1 MQNLKMKYCISV
13 YMCVCVIISEGW
25 TAEITRKNRTDSC
38 NPPPFIRYGEV
49 RIDSRTEESTFFRK
63 GSLVTYSCAAG
74 FSLVPPNSRI
84 RECRDGLWT
93 GIQGTCVSDGCPW
106 PANITNGYFV
116 LEAPAGAAGGGGGP
130 GSSLARVGQR
140 AHYNC
145 NLGFALWGEPTQQ
158 CVDSGEWSRAASRP
172 AAAPRPRLPARPR
185 APQPPL
191 LRTRTTTTRP
201 SPPRCRRRPR
211 RAPTTP
217 TQ

>member
-25 TAEITRKNRTDSC
+25 TAEITRKNRTDM
-38 NPPPFIRYGEV
+38 
-49 RIDSRTEESTFFRK
+49 
-63 GSLVTYSCAAG
+63 
-74 FSLVPPNSRI
+74 
-84 RECRDGLWT
+84 
-93 GIQGTCVSDGCPW
+93 SDGCPW